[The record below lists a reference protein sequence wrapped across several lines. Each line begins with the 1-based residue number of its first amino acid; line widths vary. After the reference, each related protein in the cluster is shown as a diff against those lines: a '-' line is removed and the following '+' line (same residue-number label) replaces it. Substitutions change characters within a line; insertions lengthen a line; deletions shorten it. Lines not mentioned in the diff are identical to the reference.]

1 MLDTTRE
8 IEIPEGVEL
17 SIAVAGLVSR
27 SLAFIIDILIRWT
40 ALGVVSGFIGYLGYF
55 GQGLFLILVFLV
67 EWFYPVLFEVLN
79 QGQTIG
85 KKSMDIMVINDD
97 GTPIDWSSSIV
108 RNLLRFADF
117 LPMLF
122 GFGVLSMLINKDFKR
137 LGDLAAGTIVVH
149 KKNIKPFS
157 KNDIKKNLEQE
168 GIAPKTQL
176 NLEEQSAIINFAER
190 SEKMSIAR
198 THELASILGPWLD
211 QTHSNN
217 SSTQKIA
224 PESNPSEN
232 NAITLKRMA
241 KWLRGH

>member
-17 SIAVAGLVSR
+17 SVAVAGIVSR
-27 SLAFIIDILIRWT
+27 ALAFMIDLIVRWM
-40 ALGVVSGFIGYLGYF
+40 ALGAISALIGYLGYF
-55 GQGLFLILVFLV
+55 GQGLFFILVFLV

-122 GFGVLSMLINKDFKR
+122 GFGVISMLINKDFKR
-137 LGDLAAGTIVVH
+137 LGDLAAGTLVVH
-149 KKNIKPFS
+149 KKNLHQSSSI
-157 KNDIKKNLEQE
+157 EQKQAIQEE
-168 GIAPKTQL
+168 GLAPKISLTL
-176 NLEEQSAIINFAER
+176 DEQSAIMSFAER
-190 SEKMSIAR
+190 SGKMSTAR
-198 THELASILGPWLD
+198 THELASILGTWLTENTATS
-211 QTHSNN
+211 QFNN
-217 SSTQKIA
+217 EENKSSEKHA
-224 PESNPSEN
+224 LK
-232 NAITLKRMA
+232 LKRIA

>member
-27 SLAFIIDILIRWT
+27 SLAFMIDILIRWT
-40 ALGVVSGFIGYLGYF
+40 VLGIISAFLGYLGYF
-55 GQGLFLILVFLV
+55 GQGLFFILVFLV

-85 KKSMDIMVINDD
+85 KKSLDIMVINDD
-97 GTPIDWSSSIV
+97 GTPVDWSSSIV

-149 KKNIKPFS
+149 KKNITKFS
-157 KNDIKKNLEQE
+157 KKNKNEEKKDILDQD
-168 GIAPKTQL
+168 GLSPKTPL
-176 NLEEQSAIINFAER
+176 NLEEQSAIMNFAER

-198 THELASILGPWLD
+198 THELAGILAPWLE
-211 QTHSNN
+211 QPN
-217 SSTQKIA
+217 SDSSKDN
-224 PESNPSEN
+224 SSEN
-232 NAITLKRMA
+232 NALLLKRMA